1 MGAVW
6 AAVTAGELLGL
17 PATLLLVLDAA
28 LVGSVAGLSSH
39 STTAILAAIAVPPFT
54 AGLSRGARGV
64 ALALSA
70 ELAAYVM
77 VVLSTSK
84 LDQVQGSAA
93 FTWAATGLGLGVF
106 FSIVI
111 GCGLM
116 ALMFYS
122 SRRGYDEATKQI
134 GHDKSRPGRD

>member
-1 MGAVW
+1 VLVCELATAELWDGPSS
-6 AAVTAGELLGL
+6 AAVAAYEFAKARSTGTEPNLGDAHHGMAEMRRTNL
-17 PATLLLVLDAA
+17 PAVVAITVL
-28 LVGSVAGLSSH
+28 
-39 STTAILAAIAVPPFT
+39 
-54 AGLSRGARGV
+54 
-64 ALALSA
+64 LALLAMASTFMVSA
-70 ELAAYVM
+70 WQRTDAQMSIHGWIA
-77 VVLSTSK
+77 
-84 LDQVQGSAA
+84 
-93 FTWAATGLGLGVF
+93 LGLGVF